1 MIPTTP
7 AYQHAVVQSTR
18 SSQAQIYFGIYDVTA
33 REDAEPAANGTQPFT
48 EPAAIKSEIRE
59 PDYRPGTFEPDYF
72 ALDGSMCLL
81 PDDANPTQDILG
93 WWSTGMS
100 DAIGVFATPP
110 TLTILFDDHH
120 SSLGIGI
127 FFGTSDYVK
136 ELEVT
141 WYNGSTILAQV
152 RPWNTSSECNISHS
166 VENWNKIVIRFLKTR
181 RPYRYVRVMEV
192 AFGLESVFDNDSLTS
207 AQIVEEVDPSSAV
220 LSVNT
225 LKFTV
230 LNTDQRFNM
239 LNPEGV
245 YSYLQ
250 RRQKI
255 VAKSGLLVGYTS
267 GVNYYTWDDLSDV
280 TWEEANFSWEN
291 ALERFETEEYEYI
304 PMGVFYLSEWK
315 NATGLTATLT
325 ATDAI
330 GLLDK
335 TTYISSP
342 FWSNTSVEI
351 VLRHIVDDA
360 GDFALTISPAAAAAT
375 VTGYIPVRSH
385 REALADVL
393 LATGNMLRLGR
404 TGIFEVIKADYG
416 TIVQDATYDTILK
429 TPAIEQLP
437 LITTVTAAEISYT
450 LASTT
455 EELHKSTFN
464 LVGTQTMVIDYGGKA
479 AAEVAVSVSGAGSIS
494 GTPVYSA
501 VAVRVTVVGT
511 GAVTIIVTGKPYVE
525 STVTV
530 SSSIPVPPGE
540 TSQSASVGQNK
551 LITSGKGQTVT
562 AALLAYY
569 QRRIKQTFGYWCN
582 PAVQAGD
589 AINVETMFG
598 TPRSGIVERQEITIS
613 PNLSARLEVIG

>member
-7 AYQHAVVQSTR
+7 AYQHAVVQGTR

-127 FFGTSDYVK
+127 FFGTGDYAK

-141 WYNGSTILAQV
+141 WYNGSTVLAQV
-152 RPWNTSSECNISHS
+152 LTRNNSPECNISRS
-166 VENWNKIVIRFLKTR
+166 VENWNKIVIRFLRTR

-255 VAKSGLLVGYTS
+255 VAKSGLLIGESVIQTR
-267 GVNYYTWDDLSDV
+267 V
-280 TWEEANFSWEN
+280 TWAGANMAWSEADFSWAGN
-291 ALERFETEEYEYI
+291 GRPFEEYEYI

-342 FWSNTSVEI
+342 FWSNTPVET
-351 VLRHIVDDA
+351 VLRHIADDA

-375 VTGYIPVRSH
+375 VTGYIPVGSH

-404 TGIFEVIKADYG
+404 TGIFEVTKADYG

-479 AAEVAVSVSGAGSIS
+479 AAEVAVSISGAGSIS

-501 VAVRVTVVGT
+501 VAVKVTVEGG
-511 GAVTIIVTGKPYVE
+511 GAVTIIVMGKPYVE
-525 STVTV
+525 STLTV

-540 TSQSASVGQNK
+540 TPQTASVSQNK
-551 LITSGKGQTVT
+551 LITSGKGQAVT

-598 TPRSGIVERQEITIS
+598 IPRSGIVERQEITIS
-613 PNLSARLEVIG
+613 PNLTARLEVIG